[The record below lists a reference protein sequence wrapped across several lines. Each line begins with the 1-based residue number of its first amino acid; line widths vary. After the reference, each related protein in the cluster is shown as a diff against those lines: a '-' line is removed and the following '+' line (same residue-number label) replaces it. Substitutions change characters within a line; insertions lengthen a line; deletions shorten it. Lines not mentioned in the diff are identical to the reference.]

1 MTAASICSQSFSAGQ
16 VIFSEGEPG
25 FSLYV
30 VRKGQVIVTRRGVTS
45 TAATSTKTI
54 AILGP
59 GELVGEMAIASGEP
73 RSATAT
79 AMSDCVLTV
88 LPKDVI
94 DQRMETADPILKLLL
109 LTAFERL
116 RVFAARSEDAA

>member
-1 MTAASICSQSFSAGQ
+1 MTAASISSQSFSAGQ

-25 FSLYV
+25 FTLYV
-30 VRKGQVIVTRRGVTS
+30 VRKGQVLVTRRNATS
-45 TAATSTKTI
+45 TAASPTKTI
-54 AILGP
+54 AILRP
-59 GELVGEMAIASGEP
+59 GELVGEMAIASGEL